1 MEWKGNRI
9 SVSWQKVNAILVDE
23 AQFLSPEEVDTLSD
37 IVDFYEIPV
46 LCYGLRTD
54 F

>member
-23 AQFLSPEEVDTLSD
+23 AQFLSPEEVDALSD
-37 IVDFYEIPV
+37 IVDFMRFRFSAMAFV
-46 LCYGLRTD
+46 QT